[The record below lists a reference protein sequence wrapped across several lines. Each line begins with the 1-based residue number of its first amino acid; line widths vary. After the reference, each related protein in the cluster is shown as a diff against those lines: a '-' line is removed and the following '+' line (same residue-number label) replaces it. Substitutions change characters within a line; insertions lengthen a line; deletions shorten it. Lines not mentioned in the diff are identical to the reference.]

1 MSQLGDSLG
10 ALARAIGLLLRLPT
24 LVLLVWST
32 AVLAVLAV
40 EVLVLTTG
48 TTGPGVVGTVL
59 LVALLALL
67 ALPVVTLALR
77 RRRWLR
83 LTQDAG
89 ASGRVVVGMSP
100 TREVMTLDE
109 LGDRVEDEMRGR
121 EGEHEVRTVMDAFTE
136 SRLPPPTQRGAG
148 ARLTRTFAFGRLAV
162 VGRVLGSMERAQR
175 GLLTAAGGPTRA
187 PYLVDDI
194 RISVLALLGSL
205 VTIVVGGLGAV
216 VLAAVLLSR

>member
-67 ALPVVTLALR
+67 ALPVVTLAL